1 MNLRRPWTE
10 QEEQE
15 LLNLAARG
23 FSITRL
29 SARLRRTQSAIEGR
43 ISVLRTRARNQGGET
58 ESLSQMRS

>member
-15 LLNLAARG
+15 LLNLAAQG

-43 ISVLRTRARNQGGET
+43 IAVLRARARNQGGET
-58 ESLSQMRS
+58 ECFPEMRS